1 MKIPEKLILKEPA
14 FLEIILGSAE
24 VFHQECFG
32 LLLGYK
38 TENIIIVE
46 DAQVIQSARRTPYHV
61 EPVARRIKRIEK
73 LLKSIGM
80 EYAIVGD
87 FHSHTQIGADPARPN
102 PSGEDIADMEPG
114 NVYLIVAINYLKEKV
129 VNWVYSQEEKI
140 LKGSLENFLFEISAY
155 YCFEENKYKKIDIIC
170 PFVTSLEPDRHK

>member
-38 TENIIIVE
+38 TEKVIIAH
-46 DAQVIQSARRTPYHV
+46 DAQIIQSARRTPYHV
-61 EPVARRIKRIEK
+61 EPVAKRIKRIEK

-80 EYAIVGD
+80 EYEVVGD
-87 FHSHTQIGADPARPN
+87 FHSHTQIGADPARPF
-102 PSGEDIADMEPG
+102 PSGDDIVDMKPG
-114 NVYLIVAINYLKEKV
+114 NVYLIVAINYLKEKII
-129 VNWVYSQEEKI
+129 NWFYSKEEKI
-140 LKGSLENFLFEISAY
+140 LKGSLENFLFEICAY
-155 YCFEENKYKKIDIIC
+155 YCFEENKFKRIDIIF
-170 PFVTSLEPDRHK
+170 PFMSSL